1 MFNLDVLN
9 LVVAVDLLRQ
19 GLHQDLVQMDQEEM
33 QHLIQLQELQY
44 LMLVVAVGV
53 ILHLVLKLVE
63 LEEQVLL
70 EELAEV
76 LVDQALVVQEHL
88 VHTAQQV
95 QLILVVAV
103 EVWVQQHHQAPYK
116 LELVDQE

>member
-1 MFNLDVLN
+1 MFNLDVLK

-19 GLHQDLVQMDQEEM
+19 DLHQDLVQMDQGEM

-44 LMLVVAVGV
+44 LMLVVAVEV
-53 ILHLVLKLVE
+53 ILHLIPKLVE

-76 LVDQALVVQEHL
+76 LVDQVLVVQEHL
-88 VHTAQQV
+88 AHTAQQV

-103 EVWVQQHHQAPYK
+103 EVWVQQHHQLPFK